1 MKKILNAS
9 ILIVILFLSGCQETI
24 IDDDNNDVDDVRI
37 IVSFETFGGTIIDNM
52 SIKKSSTIENPQIP
66 EKEGYVF
73 TGWYLEETLDTS
85 YKSDFVFTKD
95 TTLYAGYEP
104 ITTKVHVHNKDY
116 DFGYFVILFN
126 EEKELQELDFE
137 GFTFDGWYSDDTYK
151 TKITKVIG
159 LTQDIDIYFKLIK
172 DEVVLGEDF
181 TQLDTL
187 DYYSYLN
194 DQNPVVTINVK
205 NVGSMTLQ
213 LFPEVAKN
221 TVDNFL
227 VYVLNE
233 SYTDSEFHRIIDNF
247 MIQGGI
253 VLDTQS
259 PIEGEFSDNGIENP
273 LLHTVGVISMA
284 RTSDM
289 NSATSQ
295 FFIMDETTPY
305 LDGKYASFG
314 GLTSGFNVLEYLSQV
329 LTLTTDEP
337 FEPVIIESI
346 TVELNG
352 YVPDTPTYYQK

>member
-1 MKKILNAS
+1 MKKILIAS
-9 ILIVILFLSGCQETI
+9 IFTVILFLSGCNDKTI
-24 IDDDNNDVDDVRI
+24 EEDMITI
-37 IVSFETFGGTIIDNM
+37 SFETFGGTIKEDINIKESSAIDYPEM
-52 SIKKSSTIENPQIP
+52 P

-73 TGWYLEETLDTS
+73 TGWYFEETLETT
-85 YKSDFVFTKD
+85 YKSNFVFSED

-104 ITTKVHVHNKDY
+104 IKTKVNVHNKDY
-116 DFGYFVILFN
+116 DFGYFFILFN
-126 EEKELQELDFE
+126 EERELQDLNFE
-137 GFTFDGWYSDDTYK
+137 GFTFEGWYTDDTFT
-151 TKITKVIG
+151 TKITTVTG
-159 LTQDIDIYFKLIK
+159 LAKDQDIYFKLIQ
-172 DEVVLGEDF
+172 DDVILGEDF
-181 TQLDTL
+181 TQLYTL

-194 DQNPVVTINVK
+194 DHNPVVTITVK

-213 LFPEVAKN
+213 LFPNVAKN

-227 VYVLNE
+227 TYVLNE
-233 SYTDSEFHRIIDNF
+233 SYTNSEFHRIIDDF

-253 VLDTQS
+253 VSSTQS

-295 FFIMDETTPY
+295 FFIMDKTTTS

-314 GLTSGFNVLEYLSQV
+314 GLTSGFNVLEYLSKTT
-329 LTLTTDEP
+329 TLAMDRP
-337 FEPVIIESI
+337 LEPVIIESI

-352 YVPDTPTYYQK
+352 YVPDSPTYYQK